1 MKTKTIITELT
12 QEDLVNL
19 LCTATYRSNWLEI
32 HRTTDK
38 GVKWDGDECLEDTWA
53 KCLLAGNPIEC
64 TDHYAEGDHYGEL
77 PYKVN
82 DDEDGIEEVTYTLTL
97 QDIINGLQ
105 KCADGTFSH
114 TNYDEADNGDTE
126 KSWIA
131 KCFQHFKDDSGE
143 MDNPE
148 AESLMQIILFGELI
162 YG

>member
-1 MKTKTIITELT
+1 METKTIITDLT

-19 LCTATYRSNWLEI
+19 LCTATYGSNWLVCYANDREGVDI
-32 HRTTDK
+32 TD
-38 GVKWDGDECLEDTWA
+38 EDCREDVWA
-53 KCLLAGNPIEC
+53 KCLLAGKRITC
-64 TDHYAEGDHYGEL
+64 VDYYAEGEHYGEL
-77 PYKVN
+77 PYTFGKE
-82 DDEDGIEEVTYTLTL
+82 DEECEYSVSL

-131 KCFQHFKDDSGE
+131 ECFQHFKDDSGE

-148 AESLMQIILFGELI
+148 AEALMQIILFGELI

>member
-19 LCTATYRSNWLEI
+19 LCTATYGSNWLEI
-32 HRTTDK
+32 HRTTDN

-82 DDEDGIEEVTYTLTL
+82 DDEDGIEEVTYTLSL

-105 KCADGTFSH
+105 KCADGTSKDADKYADKGFLARCY
-114 TNYDEADNGDTE
+114 NDFVNDGDNWDYVEAD
-126 KSWIA
+126 A
-131 KCFQHFKDDSGE
+131 
-143 MDNPE
+143 
-148 AESLMQIILFGELI
+148 LMQVILFGELI